1 MDELLSRGPVIGQWR
16 RRGADATPAAGPWVT
31 ISHVLGTTAPSIL
44 EAHLTWLAARS
55 QGHDHRSPQRVHT
68 EDQARIL
75 IRALDERHEDDV
87 ISRALEQR
95 WTADDVP
102 DEDEEIERY
111 ASDLRRAISGQ
122 PDDSPFVALADSAE
136 RVTAEILDHRGTS
149 TARRRSA

>member
-1 MDELLSRGPVIGQWR
+1 VAPVLHR
-16 RRGADATPAAGPWVT
+16 TTPT
-31 ISHVLGTTAPSIL
+31 ILGG
-44 EAHLTWLAARS
+44 HLTWLCGRTAPD
-55 QGHDHRSPQRVHT
+55 DHLSSPPISV
-68 EDQARIL
+68 EDQIRIL